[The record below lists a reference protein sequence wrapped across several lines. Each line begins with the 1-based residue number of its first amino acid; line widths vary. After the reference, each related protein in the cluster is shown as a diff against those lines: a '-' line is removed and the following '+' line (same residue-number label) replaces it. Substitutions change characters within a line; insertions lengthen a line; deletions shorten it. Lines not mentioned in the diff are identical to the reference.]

1 MEERIYRN
9 IWKEIG
15 ISDAQVEER
24 LSQLISTFFY
34 DEKERLYFPVGD
46 DMAYIEDTGNNDA
59 GHVLWNDALCAA
71 RYERGI

>member
-34 DEKERLYFPVGD
+34 DEKERLYFP
-46 DMAYIEDTGNNDA
+46 GNLTIIN
-59 GHVLWNDALCAA
+59 LLFA
-71 RYERGI
+71 RVTAT

>member
-24 LSQLISTFFY
+24 LSQLISTFFTMKKNGCISLWGMIWRILKIQ
-34 DEKERLYFPVGD
+34 EI
-46 DMAYIEDTGNNDA
+46 MM
-59 GHVLWNDALCAA
+59 HVQRACLM
-71 RYERGI
+71 E

>member
-24 LSQLISTFFY
+24 LFY
-34 DEKERLYFPVGD
+34 IFLR
-46 DMAYIEDTGNNDA
+46 
-59 GHVLWNDALCAA
+59 
-71 RYERGI
+71 

>member
-1 MEERIYRN
+1 MAAPFRAKIKTFYSIAQKTAEKKRSGGKNMEERIYRN

-34 DEKERLYFPVGD
+34 EKRTAVFPCG
-46 DMAYIEDTGNNDA
+46 G
-59 GHVLWNDALCAA
+59 
-71 RYERGI
+71 

>member
-34 DEKERLYFPVGD
+34 DEDRKSV
-46 DMAYIEDTGNNDA
+46 
-59 GHVLWNDALCAA
+59 V
-71 RYERGI
+71 

>member
-34 DEKERLYFPVGD
+34 DEKERLYLLF
-46 DMAYIEDTGNNDA
+46 AYPKNVQTDLTSEQKKAIKNIIE
-59 GHVLWNDALCAA
+59 LIKK
-71 RYERGI
+71 ERFYG

>member
-46 DMAYIEDTGNNDA
+46 DRS
-59 GHVLWNDALCAA
+59 LCCSSEIRATDSS
-71 RYERGI
+71 RC

>member
-34 DEKERLYFPVGD
+34 DEKERLYFPVG
-46 DMAYIEDTGNNDA
+46 EQKDA
-59 GHVLWNDALCAA
+59 GSHAGAAGGNDL
-71 RYERGI
+71 

>member
-46 DMAYIEDTGNNDA
+46 DMAYIEDSTYR

>member
-34 DEKERLYFPVGD
+34 DEKERLYFPVG
-46 DMAYIEDTGNNDA
+46 MIWRILKIQEIMM
-59 GHVLWNDALCAA
+59 HVQRACLM
-71 RYERGI
+71 E

>member
-34 DEKERLYFPVGD
+34 DGKERLYFPVGD

-59 GHVLWNDALCAA
+59 RTEGMSYGMMLCVQLDM
-71 RYERGI
+71 